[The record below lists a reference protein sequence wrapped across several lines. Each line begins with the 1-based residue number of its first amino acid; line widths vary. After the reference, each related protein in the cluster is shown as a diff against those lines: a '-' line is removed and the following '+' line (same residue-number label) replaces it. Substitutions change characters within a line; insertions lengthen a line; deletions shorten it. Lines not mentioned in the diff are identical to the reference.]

1 MRLCD
6 ASRKANEWLSAP
18 HLFERDEQWWK
29 NSAQLS
35 ESLPLRVNH

>member
-1 MRLCD
+1 MRLCN

-29 NSAQLS
+29 GSAQLR
-35 ESLPLRVNH
+35 ELGPFA